1 MSFHTVMCWIT
12 LSASAVMIAAAL
24 AQLYGW
30 RRSAFRQTTAFLR
43 NVRHIAANE
52 PAVIPM
58 SEGTEFRAGK
68 RHPPLLHWEYVYRVN
83 DREYVLDDW
92 DDDGGDALPGSV
104 TVYYHC
110 EHPDRAY
117 ISGTARDG
125 VILAGA
131 LLFLGLL
138 FLVLSL
144 INLL

>member
-52 PAVIPM
+52 PAVIPN
-58 SEGTEFRAGK
+58 GTGEFRAGK
-68 RHPPLLHWEYVYRVN
+68 HHPPLIYWEYVYRVN

-92 DDDGGDALPGSV
+92 DDDSGEALPGSV
-104 TVYYHC
+104 AVFYHH

-131 LLFLGLL
+131 LLLLGGLL
-138 FLVLSL
+138 LVPSL
-144 INLL
+144 LHLL

>member
-1 MSFHTVMCWIT
+1 MAFNTVMSWIA
-12 LSASAVMIAAAL
+12 LSASVVMIAAAL

-58 SEGTEFRAGK
+58 SGGTEFRAGK
-68 RHPPLLHWEYVYRVN
+68 RHPPLIYWEYVYRVN
-83 DREYVLDDW
+83 EREYVLTDW
-92 DDDGGDALPGSV
+92 DDDSGEALPGSV
-104 TVYYHC
+104 TVLYHH

-125 VILAGA
+125 VILAGG

>member
-1 MSFHTVMCWIT
+1 MAFNTVMSWIA
-12 LSASAVMIAAAL
+12 LSASVVMIAAAL

-52 PAVIPM
+52 PAVIPV

-68 RHPPLLHWEYVYRVN
+68 RHPPLIHWEYVYRVN
-83 DREYVLDDW
+83 DQEYALDDW

>member
-1 MSFHTVMCWIT
+1 MAFHTVMSWIT
-12 LSASAVMIAAAL
+12 LAASAVMIAAAL

-30 RRSAFRQTTAFLR
+30 RRSAFRQTAAFLR

-68 RHPPLLHWEYVYRVN
+68 HHPPLIHWEYVYRVN

-92 DDDGGDALPGSV
+92 DDDSGEALPGSV
-104 TVYYHC
+104 TVYYHH

-131 LLFLGLL
+131 LLLLGGLL
-138 FLVLSL
+138 LVLSL
-144 INLL
+144 IDLL